1 MTPCLWGGTP
11 VPLPTSSSANLA
23 GIVDSTDES
32 RNNTSNKCFL
42 SPNMSTSWESG
53 ASE

>member
-1 MTPCLWGGTP
+1 MNHRGAATHGRRRRD
-11 VPLPTSSSANLA
+11 SSQRFL
-23 GIVDSTDES
+23 IDSTNES

-53 ASE
+53 ASG

>member
-1 MTPCLWGGTP
+1 MT
-11 VPLPTSSSANLA
+11 VRAAIIKRNFQIDSA
-23 GIVDSTDES
+23 DES

-42 SPNMSTSWESG
+42 SPNMSTLWESG